1 MQASLRLRGDEV
13 VGGGGRGCVNSKTA
27 NVYAASRVAGACNF
41 IMYLLPMPIH
51 TS

>member
-13 VGGGGRGCVNSKTA
+13 VGGGGVCVNSKTA